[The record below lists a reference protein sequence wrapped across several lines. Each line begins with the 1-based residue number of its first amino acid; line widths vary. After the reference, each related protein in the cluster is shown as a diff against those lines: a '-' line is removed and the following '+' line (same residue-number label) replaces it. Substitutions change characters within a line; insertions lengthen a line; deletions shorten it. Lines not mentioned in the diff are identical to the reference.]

1 MNDLFEHAL
10 QNLSDSDMVGITIQ
24 NRVNQN
30 DKTIG
35 ISFTRKDQF
44 AGDVIWNVF
53 NKVSQS
59 NCSFNALN
67 TLVVNVHSVR
77 MPVIFG
83 SSITSKGRPLS
94 VMARLKTSVVE
105 VKATENC
112 LVHKL
117 IIAIANAENDPD
129 YVAYRRGYKIRPVE
143 RNLLDMTGIELSADG
158 GAPNE
163 SNSKNIFGIIR

>member
-1 MNDLFEHAL
+1 MRDLIQHAL

-30 DKTIG
+30 DKPIG

-44 AGDVIWNVF
+44 AGDVIWSVF
-53 NKVSQS
+53 KKVPQS
-59 NCSFNALN
+59 NSSFNALN

-83 SSITSKGRPLS
+83 SSITSKGRTLS

-129 YVAYRRGYKIRPVE
+129 YVSYRRGYKIRPVV
-143 RNLLDMTGIELSADG
+143 RNLLDMTDIELSGNG
-158 GAPNE
+158 GTRTNQIPRTF
-163 SNSKNIFGIIR
+163 SGL